1 MEKCVKLKG
10 FDEKLNLALEDA
22 QNVRKLG
29 AIMLLRDNVVMI
41 SLPKRG
47 EPSNKCQFVSKSP
60 TRHR

>member
-1 MEKCVKLKG
+1 MEKFVKLKG

-29 AIMLLRDNVVMI
+29 AIILLRDNVVTI

-47 EPSNKCQFVSKSP
+47 
-60 TRHR
+60 